1 VKAGIC
7 VRRREAAGPG
17 GRGRCEFTGLG
28 YKIAPST
35 VWHILQNAGI
45 DPAPRRSGQTWRA
58 FLQAQAK
65 TILAADFFHVDT
77 VFLRRLYVFCS
88 SSSTAPAA
96 CTWPGSPPAATAG
109 PAAGFPAVTVWV
121 RGAVTGGA

>member
-1 VKAGIC
+1 MTLRFAYL
-7 VRRREAAGPG
+7 AAL
-17 GRGRCEFTGLG
+17 RVFSWL
-28 YKIAPST
+28 A
-35 VWHILQNAGI
+35 
-45 DPAPRRSGQTWRA
+45 QTWRA
-58 FLQAQAK
+58 FLAGQAK
-65 TILAADFFHVDT
+65 TILAVDFFHVDT